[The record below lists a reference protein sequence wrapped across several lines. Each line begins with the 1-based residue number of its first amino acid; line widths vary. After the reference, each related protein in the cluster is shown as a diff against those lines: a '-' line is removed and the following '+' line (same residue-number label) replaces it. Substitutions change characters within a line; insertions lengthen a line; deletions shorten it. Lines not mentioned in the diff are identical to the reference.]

1 MEGGDRLPTEGDL
14 FAGLSVA
21 VGDVGGGA
29 VPIVQMMLMFLHRCL
44 CFCPRFCGRCYPAR
58 SVDSCVRAT
67 DDDILCGM
75 IMVMTTMMLVLALA
89 LVEGS
94 NYSTRHVFLL
104 SFSRCGYFG
113 GGTVPSHSLR
123 L

>member
-67 DDDILCGM
+67 DDDILCGTM
-75 IMVMTTMMLVLALA
+75 MVMMPMMLVLASD
-89 LVEGS
+89 LVEGR
-94 NYSTRHVFLL
+94 NYSTRHAFFCCLSRGVATLAEALFLFIL
-104 SFSRCGYFG
+104 
-113 GGTVPSHSLR
+113 
-123 L
+123 